1 LKKVICLY
9 HSNTVYGTFT
19 ANMPVTAILLL
30 FASASLHALWNLIL
44 KRSEEKY
51 IAMGWQVIVGGIFA
65 LFLLA
70 FSGIPPRPIWPILL
84 VSVLLETIYFILL
97 SNAYTDHDFSLVYP
111 IARGTAPAFLLTW
124 SVILLKE
131 KTTIGG
137 MIGIGL
143 IICGMIIIGATSLIR
158 KRGSKLHIKG
168 ILTAL
173 SVAAMISM
181 YTFVDGFAV
190 KNASPLTYGLA
201 MFALV
206 PIPTTIFNLRKYGW
220 DKFSSAW
227 HASRLTLSLAAILGV
242 FSYLFALI
250 AYARAPVSYSGA
262 IREVSVVIGAFLG
275 WKFLGENM
283 GGTRVLGAVIIFSG
297 ILAITILG

>member
-1 LKKVICLY
+1 
-9 HSNTVYGTFT
+9 
-19 ANMPVTAILLL
+19 MPTIAILLL
-30 FASASLHALWNLIL
+30 FVSASLHALWNLLL
-44 KRSEEKY
+44 KRSQEKH
-51 IAMGWQVIVGGIFA
+51 IAMGWQVILGGIFA
-65 LFLLA
+65 FVLLLFIG
-70 FSGIPPRPIWPILL
+70 FPSRSVWIFLL

-124 SVILLKE
+124 SILLLNE
-131 KTTIGG
+131 RITTAGT
-137 MIGIGL
+137 IGIGL
-143 IICGMIIIGATSLIR
+143 IVCGMIVIGGTSLIQNQ
-158 KRGSKLHIKG
+158 GSKLHIKG

-173 SVAAMISM
+173 AVALMISL

-220 DKFSSAW
+220 DRFSSAW
-227 HASRLTLSLAAILGV
+227 SASRGTLSLAAVLGI
-242 FSYLFALI
+242 FSYLFALF
-250 AYARAPVSYSGA
+250 AYSLAPVSYSGA

-275 WKFLGENM
+275 WKFIGENM
-283 GGTRVLGAVIIFSG
+283 GGTRVLGAIIIFSG
-297 ILAITILG
+297 ILTITLFG